1 MNYRYLLVLLFL
13 APLSQVSAQK
23 NKSKNNS
30 SSTRTVDGDL
40 ITVEFDSKES
50 DGDFKTIT
58 LGNEGAIVY
67 YDKKDSKKGI
77 EEYEFVKLDKELN
90 EVYRKT
96 YAMPK
101 NSTIIS
107 STENNGKV
115 YLLIAKNT
123 RKTSYSY
130 VHFKEYILVKFD
142 PVSQKFSSFDGA
154 LSKGGGYFQQLEV
167 LNDAAYI
174 NVMKAPSMSEIQ
186 LMLCLN
192 LATCFI
198 PYITGL
204 TKVKYKPE
212 FIVHN
217 METKQQRNVPFGYE
231 KRKGNTVV
239 QSFSIDDSTMEATL
253 LIGTT
258 QKKVSSM
265 AIRQVDANAKIGKE
279 MLLKLPA
286 NKLLSDVRIAS
297 FEDKKILFGQYGQA
311 PKTFTFGGNAEGAGI
326 STQGI
331 SFGIIGKSGIEKLQ
345 TFPYT
350 QIKNFK
356 PPLSRNEQRAVKKG
370 AKKGKDVS
378 LNLRIHFIEP
388 LQYNDEAILVG
399 EVYYATYRVETYT
412 TTDANG
418 RTTTQ
423 TRTVFDGW
431 AFSDILVLS
440 FDIKG
445 NLLWSNS
452 VPYNRSK
459 SFKIYDRVR
468 ATLLSDGAVEL
479 VYSNGA
485 TLFTTVVDGEKVVQG
500 KKYSITGGTKK
511 GDKVKRVGVDGNLAE
526 VDYWFDNF
534 YLATGAQD
542 IKNKELK
549 GKDKK
554 RSIYY
559 LKRIAV
565 GEEE

>member
-297 FEDKKILFGQYGQA
+297 FEDKKKFYLVNMDKHLKLSLLAVMPKEQA
-311 PKTFTFGGNAEGAGI
+311 FQLKEF
-326 STQGI
+326 
-331 SFGIIGKSGIEKLQ
+331 
-345 TFPYT
+345 
-350 QIKNFK
+350 
-356 PPLSRNEQRAVKKG
+356 
-370 AKKGKDVS
+370 
-378 LNLRIHFIEP
+378 H
-388 LQYNDEAILVG
+388 
-399 EVYYATYRVETYT
+399 
-412 TTDANG
+412 
-418 RTTTQ
+418 
-423 TRTVFDGW
+423 
-431 AFSDILVLS
+431 LVLLE
-440 FDIKG
+440 
-445 NLLWSNS
+445 N
-452 VPYNRSK
+452 
-459 SFKIYDRVR
+459 
-468 ATLLSDGAVEL
+468 
-479 VYSNGA
+479 
-485 TLFTTVVDGEKVVQG
+485 QG
-500 KKYSITGGTKK
+500 
-511 GDKVKRVGVDGNLAE
+511 
-526 VDYWFDNF
+526 
-534 YLATGAQD
+534 
-542 IKNKELK
+542 
-549 GKDKK
+549 
-554 RSIYY
+554 
-559 LKRIAV
+559 
-565 GEEE
+565 

>member
-1 MNYRYLLVLLFL
+1 VLLFL

-30 SSTRTVDGDL
+30 SLTRTVDGDL
-40 ITVEFDSKES
+40 ITVEFDLKES
-50 DGDFKTIT
+50 DGDFKTIA
-58 LGNEGAIVY
+58 LGNEGTVVY
-67 YDKKDSKKGI
+67 YNKKDSKKGI

-90 EVYRKT
+90 ELYRKS
-96 YAMPK
+96 YPMPK
-101 NSTIIS
+101 GSTIIS
-107 STENNGKV
+107 TIENNGKV
-115 YLLIAKNT
+115 YILIAKNT
-123 RKTSYSY
+123 KATASSYI
-130 VHFKEYILVKFD
+130 HFKEYILVRFD
-142 PVSQKFSSFDGA
+142 PVAQKFSSFEGA
-154 LSKGGGYFQQLEV
+154 FSKGGGYLQQIEV
-167 LNDAAYI
+167 LNDVAYM
-174 NVMKAPSMSEIQ
+174 NVMKAPSMSQIQ
-186 LMLCLN
+186 LMACLN

-204 TKVKYKPE
+204 TRVKYKPE

-217 METKQQRNVPFGYE
+217 METKQQRLVPFGYE

-239 QSFSIDDSTMEATL
+239 QSFSLDDSTMEATL

-265 AIRQVDANAKIGKE
+265 SIRQVDANAKIGKE

-297 FEDKKILFGQYGQA
+297 FEDKKILFGQYGQV
-311 PKTFTFGGNAEGAGI
+311 PKTFTFGGNTDGGGI
-326 STQGI
+326 GTQGI
-331 SFGIIGKSGIEKLQ
+331 SFGVIGKSGIEKLQ

-350 QIKNFK
+350 QIKKFK
-356 PPLSRNEQRAVKKG
+356 PPLSSGEQRAIKKG
-370 AKKGKDVS
+370 AKKGKEVS
-378 LNLRIHFIEP
+378 INLRIHFIEP
-388 LQYNDEAILVG
+388 LQYNDEIILVG
-399 EVYYATYRVETYT
+399 EVYYATYRRETYT
-412 TTDANG
+412 TTDGNG
-418 RTTTQ
+418 RRTTHTVY
-423 TRTVFDGW
+423 VFDGW

-440 FDIKG
+440 LDIKG

-459 SFKIYDRVR
+459 SYKIYDRVR

-479 VYSNGA
+479 VYSNGSS
-485 TLFTTVVDGEKVVQG
+485 LFTTVVDGEKVVQG
-500 KKYSITGGTKK
+500 KKYSITGTKK
-511 GDKVKRVGVDGNLAE
+511 GDKVKRVGVDGSFAE

-534 YLATGAQD
+534 YLVSGVQGIT
-542 IKNKELK
+542 NKELK

-554 RSIYY
+554 RSVYY